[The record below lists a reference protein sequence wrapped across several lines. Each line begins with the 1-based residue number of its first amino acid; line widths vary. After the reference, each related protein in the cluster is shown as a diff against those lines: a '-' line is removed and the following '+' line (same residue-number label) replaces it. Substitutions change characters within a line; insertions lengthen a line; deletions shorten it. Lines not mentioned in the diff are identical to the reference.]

1 MAILWSLMVRFIVD
15 HFSMPDMRLDGA
27 VKPFMLREA
36 MLIVAL
42 IGLGSGWFAGVFKSG
57 FGSLG
62 VGGYGCVPFWGGPS
76 LRAAFSSLWPVGGAR
91 AVGSLY
97 VVHWQLY

>member
-1 MAILWSLMVRFIVD
+1 MAILWSLMVWFIVN
-15 HFSMPDMRLDGA
+15 HFSIPDMQLDGA

-42 IGLGSGWFAGVFKSG
+42 IGLGSGWFTGVFKSG

-62 VGGYGCVPFWGGPS
+62 VGGYRYVLFWG
-76 LRAAFSSLWPVGGAR
+76 LLLWATFSFLWPVGGAR
-91 AVGSLY
+91 AITL
-97 VVHWQLY
+97 LLI